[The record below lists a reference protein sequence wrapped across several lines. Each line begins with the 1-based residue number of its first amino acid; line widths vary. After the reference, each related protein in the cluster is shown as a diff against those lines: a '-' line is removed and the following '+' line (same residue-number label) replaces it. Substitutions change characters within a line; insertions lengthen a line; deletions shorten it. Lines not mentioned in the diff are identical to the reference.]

1 MVKLA
6 TKQHIYITME
16 STHTLT
22 IRYGLTNS
30 ITRSFSTDTRVSDI
44 LSDTSVLAALSAPES
59 VSAVSNGQTLGRDM
73 LIGNYDT
80 ITLEQQASSKA

>member
-1 MVKLA
+1 M
-6 TKQHIYITME
+6 QQHHIYIMDNN
-16 STHTLT
+16 THTLT

-44 LSDTSVLAALSAPES
+44 LTDTSVLAALSAPES
-59 VSAVSNGQTLGRDM
+59 VSAVSNGQTLSRDM
-73 LIGNYDT
+73 YVSNYDT